1 MKKIEKSL
9 FEGFIDDIFGGSS
22 SIGGA
27 GYDAETAATAEF
39 EKKFLD
45 RGLRGFNN
53 AWKNDGIDLTK
64 SGIAPSAPVATAAG
78 LGLTP
83 SGQPVP
89 APTTAPVATAAG
101 LGLTPSGQPVPAAST
116 SPQQAPAPSTPQQA
130 TKPAIQTAFQNP
142 QQSVSPAGKMNI
154 TYQGKPIGNT
164 SGTAA
169 KPATKQPG
177 MSYSMTIPA
186 SKPQQAAAPAA
197 PQASAAPATSE
208 PLTWGGQKYT
218 KGPKGW
224 VNSKGKLADVNTAKV
239 LDQAAQQA
247 AQPTAAPTQAAPQQ
261 TTQQPAAPQAKKK
274 RTGGRVAGQLS
285 TNPVAVARRQ
295 ANAAKKAAA
304 NTGTAVKQTST
315 QQQTGSPLNYYKA
328 VRDMRKRGMAVN
340 EEQQFKAWD
349 HLLQNMLLSEASS
362 PNGVSPSEFMYDL
375 VVQQLRGY
383 DLDSHPNQ
391 KKTIITALTRWEN
404 ALKQQIQN
412 SQGEFKGF
420 QGDTKKAFEDLA
432 ELLSS
437 VAFGSLSAKKTQGQ
451 QTQGQQTQGQPR
463 RTP

>member
-64 SGIAPSAPVATAAG
+64 SGITPVATAAG
-78 LGLTP
+78 LGLNP
-83 SGQPVP
+83 SGQPSSSATPP
-89 APTTAPVATAAG
+89 APAAA
-101 LGLTPSGQPVPAAST
+101 PSGTTQPAAPAAST
-116 SPQQAPAPSTPQQA
+116 AQPAPAAPAAQSAQAPAPAASAPAQQP
-130 TKPAIQTAFQNP
+130 T
-142 QQSVSPAGKMNI
+142 VSPNMKM
-154 TYQGKPIGNT
+154 TYQGKPVTGT
-164 SGTAA
+164 SSNLIQPA
-169 KPATKQPG
+169 KAQPAKQPG
-177 MSYSMTIPA
+177 IKYSTTIPPKA
-186 SKPQQAAAPAA
+186 TPTTTQAPT
-197 PQASAAPATSE
+197 QAQPTTTE
-208 PLTWGGQKYT
+208 PLSWGGQKYT

-247 AQPTAAPTQAAPQQ
+247 AQPTATPQATQQPV
-261 TTQQPAAPQAKKK
+261 QQPAAAQAKKK

-295 ANAAKKAAA
+295 ANAAKKTAA
-304 NTGTAVKQTST
+304 NTGTAVKQEPA
-315 QQQTGSPLNYYKA
+315 QQQAKSPINYYRA

-383 DLDSHPNQ
+383 NLDNNPNQ

-437 VAFGSLSAKKTQGQ
+437 VAFASLSATRQGQ
-451 QTQGQQTQGQPR
+451 SR